1 MVQVFRLVDI
11 DRLGGATSI
20 HTDIVFYCVSFS
32 LLYYDA
38 NVMNNDVNAV
48 LKRQQCGLNVSLLVV
63 VFFFLNLLY
72 FPLFLSI
79 LSYNQ
84 IRCIPVH
91 AFDGLKSLRLL

>member
-1 MVQVFRLVDI
+1 MWIKRL
-11 DRLGGATSI
+11 
-20 HTDIVFYCVSFS
+20 SFS
-32 LLYYDA
+32 
-38 NVMNNDVNAV
+38 
-48 LKRQQCGLNVSLLVV
+48 CC
-63 VFFFLNLLY
+63 FFFLNLLY

>member
-11 DRLGGATSI
+11 DRLGGAITI

-63 VFFFLNLLY
+63 VFFLKS
-72 FPLFLSI
+72 PLFLFISQDPE
-79 LSYNQ
+79 LQ
-84 IRCIPVH
+84 PDPLHPCP
-91 AFDGLKSLRLL
+91 RL